1 MKDEPQSR
9 DPLLSAP
16 REERAILD
24 EIRNDHEL
32 IDRLKITPE
41 ELGALSKCA
50 LFGTLTCKQDMLFI
64 LREIREAGQD
74 STDAVPLPSRQA
86 AFEEEREKR
95 RPDFRRIPIRIAP
108 AGMPE
113 PGSLDSIVR
122 RRLPEQLGVHF
133 WVAVLAAGL
142 VWNGVIVMSRWRDKF
157 MTTLGPAAAPTTS
170 SDAWYSHLDHPNA
183 LIWFE
188 VLFVGCA
195 ALVLYLRSRRRT
207 RHLKVRPVGR
217 AR

>member
-1 MKDEPQSR
+1 MKDELQSR
-9 DPLLSAP
+9 DPLISAP

-32 IDRLKITPE
+32 IARLKITPE

-50 LFGTLTCKQDMLFI
+50 LLGTLTCKQDMLFI
-64 LREIREAGQD
+64 LRQIREAGRD
-74 STDAVPLPSRQA
+74 STAAVPPSSRSA
-86 AFEEEREKR
+86 TFEDEAKEP
-95 RPDFRRIPIRIAP
+95 RPDFRRIPIRVAP
-108 AGMPE
+108 ARTDE

-142 VWNGVIVMSRWRDKF
+142 VWNGVIVMLRWRDNF
-157 MTTLGPAAAPTTS
+157 MTTFGPAAAETTS
-170 SDAWYSHLDHPNA
+170 SDAWYNHLDHPNA
-183 LIWFE
+183 LVWFE
-188 VLFVGCA
+188 LLFVGCV

-207 RHLKVRPVGR
+207 RHLKVRPAGR